1 MKELS
6 TRYTENIE
14 YFDAALRINENFD
27 LVKRRI
33 LIGSDEITFYCVDG
47 FVKGDTLQKLF
58 LHLISLEA
66 LPHGEEAAQE
76 FADRHIP
83 YIELELTNSADTV
96 LSKVLGG
103 SVAIFGST
111 FEGKCILVDAKSY
124 PQRSTAEPE
133 SDRVMRGS
141 RDGFVETLKHNVTL
155 IRRRIRDPNLAVVKK
170 AIGDKSPTD
179 VALLYINGVADPE
192 YVHHVSEMLDNIKTT
207 SLTMGHESLA
217 ECLIKNRWYNPFPKM
232 RSTERPDTAAA
243 QLLEG
248 NVIILCDNSPEA
260 MMLPTSIFDFLQE
273 ADDYYFPP
281 FTGTYLRI
289 LRHLIFWLTLFL
301 TPLWYLMVKNAAYLP
316 PWLAF
321 IVPTSKGEI
330 PLLLQMLMAE
340 LAIDGLKLASM
351 NTPNILTNSFSV
363 VAGIILGDFAIKVG
377 WLTPEVILYM
387 AFVAIANFTQP
398 SYELGYAFK
407 FMRMLLLVLV
417 GLFNIWGFVFGSVLI
432 IVLIA
437 SNKTVNG
444 KRSYLY
450 PLIPFDRRAMI
461 RLLTRV
467 RKDD

>member
-6 TRYTENIE
+6 ANYAENIE
-14 YFDAALRINENFD
+14 FFDKTLRINENFD
-27 LVKRRI
+27 LVKRK
-33 LIGSDEITFYCVDG
+33 LLVGKDELTLYCIDG
-47 FVKGDTLQKLF
+47 FVKGDILQKMM
-58 LHLISLEA
+58 LHFISLEQ
-66 LPHGEEAAQE
+66 LTSGDDAAQE

-83 YIELELTNSADTV
+83 YVEIELSNSHEVVLLKV
-96 LSKVLGG
+96 LSG

-111 FEGKCILVDAKSY
+111 FGGKCILIDAKSY

-141 RDGFVETLKHNVTL
+141 RDGFVETLKHNITL
-155 IRRRIRDPNLAVVKK
+155 IRRRIRDPNLAVMKK
-170 AIGDKSPTD
+170 TVGDKSPTD
-179 VALLYINGVADPE
+179 LALLYINGAADPE
-192 YVHHVSEMLDNIKTT
+192 YVNHVSKMLDNIKTV

-217 ECLIKNRWYNPFPKM
+217 ECLIKNRWYNPFPKI

-301 TPLWYLMVKNAAYLP
+301 TPLWYLLIKNTALLPDWLSFIIPTAA
-316 PWLAF
+316 
-321 IVPTSKGEI
+321 GEI
-330 PLLLQMLMAE
+330 PIVIQLLMAE

-351 NTPNILTNSFSV
+351 NTPNILTNSLSV
-363 VAGIILGDFAIKVG
+363 VAGIILGDFAVKIG
-377 WLTPEVILYM
+377 WLIPEVILYM

-407 FMRMLLLVLV
+407 FMRMLLIVLV
-417 GLFNIWGFVFGSVLI
+417 GLFNVWGFVGGTLLI
-432 IVLIA
+432 ITLIA
-437 SNKTVNG
+437 TNKTVNG

-450 PLIPFDRRAMI
+450 PLIPFDRKALV
-461 RLLTRV
+461 RLLVRV